1 MGPGPHLGQVH
12 ELALAHR
19 LCLQGSQLRDKLT
32 APLLLLPRGLCAA
45 LQQLPALLYHLLDLR
60 GKGVLRGRR
69 VPCPTLA
76 LPPGHWALGNRSS
89 SLRAGDQPG
98 ERAGGASRGEQSWVR
113 PRGSWPPPALPI
125 CCRPLRSFVCATF
138 TFFCTSATRR
148 TSSFMDLS
156 SWRRLSAHCCI
167 SSAVC
172 SHNRPTVVRAAG
184 SPLEQAHCPGLPPA
198 PGAA

>member
-98 ERAGGASRGEQSWVR
+98 ERAGVGGAKLGAASWFLATPR
-113 PRGSWPPPALPI
+113 PTYLLPAPQELRLCHLHVLLHLRHPPHQLLHGPFLLEA
-125 CCRPLRSFVCATF
+125 PLST
-138 TFFCTSATRR
+138 
-148 TSSFMDLS
+148 LLHQL
-156 SWRRLSAHCCI
+156 RRLLTQ
-167 SSAVC
+167 
-172 SHNRPTVVRAAG
+172 PTHRGQSRRVPPGAGPLPRAAP
-184 SPLEQAHCPGLPPA
+184 SPRSSMR
-198 PGAA
+198 